1 MRLYSENIHSHRPTC
16 EIFHKPVRSDSYGSM
31 HTHFCAF
38 FFALL
43 IFDSEISTN
52 INIIYIKKSRFRY
65 EKLSIADG
73 QCTTSPQGHQ
83 GRPRVHCA
91 AMHFSTSI
99 FCIECISV
107 TCHGIVFEYCCLSFW
122 VLRLCFL
129 MIEFEAVHFLAFMHY
144 RFQVLLI

>member
-38 FFALL
+38 FFCSAHFRLGD
-43 IFDSEISTN
+43 IDQYV
-52 INIIYIKKSRFRY
+52 IYIKKSRFRY

-107 TCHGIVFEYCCLSFW
+107 TCLGIVFEYCCLSFW
-122 VLRLCFL
+122 VLRLFFL